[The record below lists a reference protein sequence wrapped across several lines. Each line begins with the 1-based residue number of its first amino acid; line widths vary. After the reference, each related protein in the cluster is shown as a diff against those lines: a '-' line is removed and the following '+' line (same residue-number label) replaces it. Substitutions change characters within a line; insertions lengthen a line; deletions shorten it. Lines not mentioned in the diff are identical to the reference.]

1 MNNTEDMERKAFLK
15 LLVNMGVLLLGN
27 GSEISRVE
35 DTLSRIGT
43 AYGAE
48 HMNVF
53 VITSGIIVTM
63 IFPDKREYTVSRR
76 ITAPASNHF
85 RRLERLN
92 ELSRRY
98 CKEPF
103 DMDRFENELEEI
115 AQIKQKKYIS
125 HIGSIIAAG
134 TFALFF
140 GGNLLDGFS
149 AACIGLLLSVS
160 SEFLGKIAPN
170 QLIFQLI
177 SSFLSGMLI
186 QALHRIFPIL
196 NPEMIMIGDI
206 MLLVPGIALT
216 YSIRDILVGNTISG
230 LLKITE
236 TCMWAGALAAGF
248 MLSMAIL

>member
-15 LLVNMGVLLLGN
+15 LLVNMGVLLLGS

-103 DMDRFENELEEI
+103 WL
-115 AQIKQKKYIS
+115 
-125 HIGSIIAAG
+125 
-134 TFALFF
+134 
-140 GGNLLDGFS
+140 NLLLPVPICVGFVLF
-149 AACIGLLLSVS
+149 ITKKTLVFLLMTPWGITSV
-160 SEFLGKIAPN
+160 
-170 QLIFQLI
+170 
-177 SSFLSGMLI
+177 
-186 QALHRIFPIL
+186 
-196 NPEMIMIGDI
+196 
-206 MLLVPGIALT
+206 LV
-216 YSIRDILVGNTISG
+216 VGN
-230 LLKITE
+230 
-236 TCMWAGALAAGF
+236 
-248 MLSMAIL
+248 MAIFLVSCKNMST